1 MGIDTRNVSNGW
13 LQPMD
18 LRASVADELGADS
31 TSPDG
36 ASRYSSNRTFV
47 QLSPHYGPGQNT
59 PKELAALRTT
69 RTLHNLGRTAIFSNN
84 PYVDAAIE
92 TLIPGGPAAMHHPLM
107 AMAVPAPQSAPA
119 AGAMQM
125 GSSLGGLSGINPLLL
140 FGRPPRRTSHAAA
153 MQRTKRIISA
163 GAPFR
168 SEVPFADAV
177 RVCNL
182 AGDKTAMPALLH
194 AYVFS
199 KPGLGLAKLEY
210 YADVLALQ
218 PPLIQLQVR

>member
-18 LRASVADELGADS
+18 LRASVADESGLDG
-31 TSPDG
+31 TSPNG
-36 ASRYSSNRTFV
+36 ASRYSSNSTFV

-84 PYVDAAIE
+84 PYVEAAIE
-92 TLIPGGPAAMHHPLM
+92 TLLPSAGPGGPAAMHPLM
-107 AMAVPAPQSAPA
+107 AVPMPQSA
-119 AGAMQM
+119 GTMQM
-125 GSSLGGLSGINPLLL
+125 SSSLGGSGPLLL

-218 PPLIQLQVR
+218 PPLIQLQVW